1 MNTRLFLYG
10 NCFIVFATA
19 QSQETTESAIIISE
33 ANLISIIKKSEKRDA
48 ILFENE
54 EKISNNISLT

>member
-1 MNTRLFLYG
+1 MVIVLLF
-10 NCFIVFATA
+10 FATA
-19 QSQETTESAIIISE
+19 QSQETTESVIIISE
-33 ANLISIIKKSEKRDA
+33 ANLISIIKKSRKRDA

>member
-1 MNTRLFLYG
+1 MVIALLF
-10 NCFIVFATA
+10 FATA

-33 ANLISIIKKSEKRDA
+33 ANLISIIKNQRKRDA